1 MTPGAWIVLI
11 IVLGMAV
18 AIVITARRKRKSVK
32 VILAPSRCKAKI
44 RMVGGGKPWVE
55 VRDTHDKLAMWI
67 NTRDMDTLCRQ
78 WQKARKR

>member
-1 MTPGAWIVLI
+1 M
-11 IVLGMAV
+11 
-18 AIVITARRKRKSVK
+18 KSVM